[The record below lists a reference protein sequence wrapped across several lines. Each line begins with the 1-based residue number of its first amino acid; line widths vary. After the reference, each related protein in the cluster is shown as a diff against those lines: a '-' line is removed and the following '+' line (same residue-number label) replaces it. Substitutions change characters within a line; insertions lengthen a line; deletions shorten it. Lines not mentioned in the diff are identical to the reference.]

1 MKVAQVGS
9 EKVVDDKGIRMLNL
23 DEDFGKLRVWEAV
36 NSADN
41 LKACNVLKKVFAGE
55 HW

>member
-36 NSADN
+36 NCATPLFIS
-41 LKACNVLKKVFAGE
+41 LVPVLLLF
-55 HW
+55 